1 MKLKAEDKFIKPLQ
15 GAVQLTINFYL
26 PRPKRLIWKTKPMPK
41 QYCDKR
47 PDIDNL
53 AKSIIDGLN
62 TIAFKDDGQI
72 ADLHITKHYHSGDNE
87 PRTVITVEPA
97 KEPIDQETLPELEEE
112 VTKEDL
118 LIQS

>member
-1 MKLKAEDKFIKPLQ
+1 M
-15 GAVQLTINFYL
+15 
-26 PRPKRLIWKTKPMPK
+26 PR

-53 AKSIIDGLN
+53 AKSVIDGLN
-62 TIAFKDDGQI
+62 NIAFKDDGQI
-72 ADLHITKHYHSGDNE
+72 ADLHITKHYHSGEQE

-97 KEPIDQETLPELEEE
+97 KESIEQESLPDLEEVE
-112 VTKEDL
+112 KEDI